1 VRSGGSPTVAATNFV
16 DGTGAVLVL
25 REAQGTMREADRRS
39 RCLHLQRVRRVVR
52 HPFRDGAVTQAL
64 VEAIAAAQPALA
76 RCRWRVPTSCQ
87 PPRGRAGCV
96 RRAHPS
102 TPNTTARHSDP
113 RAASPP
119 AADRPAPLSS
129 QSARSSKLRRSR
141 KTSRGGSAGVA
152 LAAVEKPREP
162 PAVNRLTYSSRGAS
176 AAASQS
182 TGHSRPARSRS
193 RLSPIRSPWHRPAQ
207 WMGRTPSPSAGS
219 RSSLLSRA
227 ARRGYTGPRA
237 GRRRR
242 V

>member
-1 VRSGGSPTVAATNFV
+1 LCSSVRPWLWSESASARRTGERKRVWSGGSPTVAATNFV

-141 KTSRGGSAGVA
+141 KKAIASHRGEGPPVSRWQPSRNRVN
-152 LAAVEKPREP
+152 PRP
-162 PAVNRLTYSSRGAS
+162 
-176 AAASQS
+176 
-182 TGHSRPARSRS
+182 
-193 RLSPIRSPWHRPAQ
+193 
-207 WMGRTPSPSAGS
+207 
-219 RSSLLSRA
+219 
-227 ARRGYTGPRA
+227 
-237 GRRRR
+237 
-242 V
+242 